1 MSTAALLHKTY
12 VENGFTR
19 DDPRTTHIEA
29 ALKALMPI
37 LKPFVEEGKN
47 TTCFEDLEDI
57 FEAAARFGFGL
68 FASPAVYEFDWFEN
82 RWFEKGELTPFPELR
97 KIDDSGTLE
106 IGLAS

>member
-1 MSTAALLHKTY
+1 MSTATLLQKTY

-19 DDPRTTHIEA
+19 DDPRTAHIET

-57 FEAAARFGFGL
+57 LEAAARFGFRL
-68 FASPAVYEFDWFEN
+68 FANPAVYEFDWYEN
-82 RWFEKGELTPFPELR
+82 RWYEKGELTPFPELR
-97 KIDDSGTLE
+97 KIDDTRFLE
-106 IGLAS
+106 ISLA